1 MPKKISYEY
10 LTYYKNVLGLS
21 DWNIVCKVKHAKDM
35 ELDSVQ
41 GEVKYSMVGRYAVV
55 SILDCDDW
63 DNDDFS
69 QDEEKTLVHEL
80 LHLKFDL
87 VEVKQ
92 NMDTLYHQLLDDMSK
107 AIVNT
112 RRTGSNPMFD
122 KDLILFRGED
132 E

>member
-21 DWNIVCKVKHAKDM
+21 DWNIVCKVKRAKDM

-55 SILDCDDW
+55 SVLDCDDW

-92 NMDTLYHQLLDDMSK
+92 NMDTLHHQLLDDISK
-107 AIVNT
+107 AIVSA
-112 RRTGSNPMFD
+112 RRTGSNPIFD
-122 KDLILFRGED
+122 KDLILFNGEN